1 MEYDPLL
8 TLVIILY
15 GSAVSW
21 VQERF
26 GKFQDLSPRA
36 KQAVNAALGFF
47 VPAIVTLLLGVV
59 KVWPTTDLGTPEEFV
74 TFVLLLLAPFAVWL
88 VTQVAHWVD
97 LIFKRAAGK

>member
-21 VQERF
+21 IQERF
-26 GKFQDLSPRA
+26 GSFQDLPART
-36 KQAVNAALGFF
+36 KQLINAFLGFL
-47 VPAIVTLLLGVV
+47 VPAIVTGLLAFVNE
-59 KVWPTTDLGTPEEFV
+59 WPVGLGTPEEFV

-88 VTQVAHWVD
+88 VTQVAHQFD
-97 LIFKRAAGK
+97 LVLKRATGK